1 MSPLRLASARTA
13 LGWSINELARR
24 AHVAPSTILR
34 AERTHTLRSATAVRL
49 AEALG
54 CTVGWLLGEGTP

>member
-1 MSPLRLASARTA
+1 MNRLRLAKARTA
-13 LGWSINELARR
+13 LGWSVNELARR
-24 AHVAPSTILR
+24 AQCAPSTILR
-34 AERTHTLRSATAVRL
+34 AERTHTLRAATAVRL